1 MFVADELENLLD
13 TKLTLGRIHLGL
25 LNRIVIEDLMLD
37 DRSGKEMLKVTRFS
51 AKFDILPLFQGRISI
66 NNIQLFGFTANL
78 EKATP
83 QSDPNFQFIV
93 DTFASKDTVPKQT
106 NLNLRINSLLL
117 RRGRVS
123 YNVLSEKE
131 TPGKFN
137 VNHINLRNIIASIS
151 LKALQNDSI
160 NASIKRMSL
169 EEHSSG
175 FKLDKLGLKITGNE
189 QKMQIAGFCIEMP
202 HTNLRMD
209 TIHMEYDS
217 LKAMEDFVHNVRFSC
232 RMLPSDITLRDLSAF
247 VPAFSSFKD
256 SLQIE
261 AEVNGTIDQLNCPRL
276 MISSGKQFL
285 LRGDVSF
292 QDLSHFQDAYV
303 FGNLSHLHANP
314 DGVAFFIKNF
324 SKNYKGV
331 PPMLQRLGTI
341 SFQGEISG
349 YFTDLVTYGRLRTN
363 IGSLSTDIKFS
374 SDKEKESISYSG
386 SMATSDFELG
396 KLTDNPKWGKITFN
410 MGVQGR
416 HTSHSYPSI
425 EAKGL
430 ISSFDYSG
438 YTYENITLD
447 GEYKQ
452 GGFTGSIVLDD
463 ENASLNLNGT
473 INIASKIPTF
483 NFLAEAKH
491 VRPHTLNLTP
501 KYKDAEFSV
510 KLKADFTG
518 GSIDEMNGEINIDSL
533 QFISPEQSYLMDNFK
548 LTATQQAESKRLDIH
563 SAFLRGSI
571 VGDYSYH
578 TLPTS
583 FLNILHKYI
592 PALLPLNTQ
601 TTINTENNFGFD
613 LHIYNTELFSKVF
626 GLPLTV
632 YTHSTLKG
640 YFNDKAQRMRV
651 EGYFPHL
658 RYNNKFIESGL
669 ILCENPSDHFHAR
682 IRFTHRKAESSVNLA
697 IEALAK
703 NDSIQTILN
712 WGNSSKITYSGQLSS
727 TARFMRQQL
736 ETQAQLPRRQAKR
749 NHSPKQSPLKMVVDI
764 HPTDIILN
772 DTLWNIHPAQVVLDS
787 GKVYV
792 HNFNFTNQKRFLRIN
807 GVLSDQPED
816 TVHLDLQQIN
826 IGYVFDI
833 ADLGVNFQGEAT
845 GPAYATGIFKKPVM
859 STDLFIR
866 NLGINNG
873 LLGDAN
879 IHGEWHHDS

>member
-1 MFVADELENLLD
+1 
-13 TKLTLGRIHLGL
+13 
-25 LNRIVIEDLMLD
+25 
-37 DRSGKEMLKVTRFS
+37 
-51 AKFDILPLFQGRISI
+51 
-66 NNIQLFGFTANL
+66 
-78 EKATP
+78 
-83 QSDPNFQFIV
+83 
-93 DTFASKDTVPKQT
+93 
-106 NLNLRINSLLL
+106 
-117 RRGRVS
+117 
-123 YNVLSEKE
+123 
-131 TPGKFN
+131 
-137 VNHINLRNIIASIS
+137 
-151 LKALQNDSI
+151 
-160 NASIKRMSL
+160 MSL

-533 QFISPEQSYLMDNFK
+533 QFISPEQSYLMENFK

-632 YTHSTLKG
+632 YTHSTLK
-640 YFNDKAQRMRV
+640 DISMTRLSVCVWKA
-651 EGYFPHL
+651 
-658 RYNNKFIESGL
+658 ISL
-669 ILCENPSDHFHAR
+669 IYGITISLLNPD
-682 IRFTHRKAESSVNLA
+682 
-697 IEALAK
+697 
-703 NDSIQTILN
+703 
-712 WGNSSKITYSGQLSS
+712 
-727 TARFMRQQL
+727 
-736 ETQAQLPRRQAKR
+736 
-749 NHSPKQSPLKMVVDI
+749 
-764 HPTDIILN
+764 
-772 DTLWNIHPAQVVLDS
+772 
-787 GKVYV
+787 
-792 HNFNFTNQKRFLRIN
+792 
-807 GVLSDQPED
+807 
-816 TVHLDLQQIN
+816 
-826 IGYVFDI
+826 
-833 ADLGVNFQGEAT
+833 
-845 GPAYATGIFKKPVM
+845 
-859 STDLFIR
+859 
-866 NLGINNG
+866 
-873 LLGDAN
+873 
-879 IHGEWHHDS
+879 